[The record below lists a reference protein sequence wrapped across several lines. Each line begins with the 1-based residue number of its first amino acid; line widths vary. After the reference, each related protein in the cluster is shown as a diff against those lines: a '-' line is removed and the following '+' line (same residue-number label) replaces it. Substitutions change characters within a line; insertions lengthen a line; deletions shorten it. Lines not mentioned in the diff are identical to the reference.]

1 MRHRRQR
8 PTLSAHL
15 PDHTIFTVV
24 VARLGRLSALEIHMV
39 RSYLD
44 FARAN
49 WQQLLFGA
57 LLLALSSFGQTFFVS
72 VSGSYFRDAFNLTD
86 GGLGATY
93 AAGTFASALTLT
105 WAGRL
110 IDYTTVRRFTW
121 AVGLLLA
128 TACLLVAISANFVM
142 LAVAFYFLRLGGQG
156 LMSHTALIATAR
168 AFPQDAGKALGI
180 IALGLSAAQGLLPL
194 AGVTMMEN
202 LGWRTTWG
210 LNAVLV
216 IAGVA
221 VALMFLPRQGDRATR
236 SRKDRADDRSA
247 ETKAIWQDP
256 RLLLTLPAILA
267 GPFIVTGFFF
277 HQARLAEQKG
287 WDLATVAASF
297 AVFAIVQAIASV
309 VVGPVID
316 KVGPKRLLPFFLL
329 PQALA
334 MLLLGF
340 ISAAWLAPV
349 YMLLMAT
356 SMALAST
363 LATALWVDLFG
374 PLELSRV
381 RSFVEAGTV
390 LASGASPIIMGLL
403 IDADVSLE
411 SQAVGCFFCAVLA
424 SMMASTVKRTR
435 STEL

>member
-1 MRHRRQR
+1 
-8 PTLSAHL
+8 
-15 PDHTIFTVV
+15 
-24 VARLGRLSALEIHMV
+24 MV

-44 FARAN
+44 FARIN

-57 LLLALSSFGQTFFVS
+57 LLMALSSFGQTYFVS
-72 VSGSYFRDAFNLTD
+72 VSGSYFRNAFNLSD

-121 AVGLLLA
+121 AVALLLA
-128 TACLLVAISANFVM
+128 TACLLVAISANFFM

-156 LMSHTALIATAR
+156 LMTHTALTATAR
-168 AFPQDAGKALGI
+168 AFPQDAGKALGV
-180 IALGLSAAQGLLPL
+180 IALGLSVAQGLFPI
-194 AGVTMMEN
+194 AGVTMMEH
-202 LGWRTTWG
+202 LGWRIAWG
-210 LNAVLV
+210 LNALLV
-216 IAGVA
+216 IAGVF
-221 VALMFLPRQGDRATR
+221 VALIFLPRHGDAAIR
-236 SRKDRADDRSA
+236 SRKDRSDG
-247 ETKAIWQDP
+247 KASTNRPVWRDA

-309 VVGPVID
+309 VVGPIID
-316 KVGPKRLLPFFLL
+316 KIGPKRLLPFFLL

-334 MLLLGF
+334 MLLLGLM
-340 ISAAWLAPV
+340 SAPWIAPI
-349 YMLLMAT
+349 YMLLMAV
-356 SMALAST
+356 SMALGST

-374 PLELSRV
+374 ARELARV
-381 RSFVEAGTV
+381 RSLVEAGTV
-390 LASGASPIIMGLL
+390 IASGASPIIMGLL
-403 IDADVSLE
+403 IDAGILLAW
-411 SQAVGCFFCAVLA
+411 QAAGCCIYTL
-424 SMMASTVKRTR
+424 MASVLTSFIRRTPKV
-435 STEL
+435 EC

>member
-1 MRHRRQR
+1 MVKAY
-8 PTLSAHL
+8 TKFAKAH
-15 PDHTIFTVV
+15 
-24 VARLGRLSALEIHMV
+24 
-39 RSYLD
+39 
-44 FARAN
+44 

-57 LLLALSSFGQTFFVS
+57 LLMALSSFGQTYFVS
-72 VSGSYFRDAFNLTD
+72 VSGSYFREAFNLTD

-110 IDYTTVRRFTW
+110 IDYTSVRRFTW
-121 AVGLLLA
+121 AVALVLA

-156 LMSHTALIATAR
+156 LMTHTALTATAR
-168 AFPQDAGKALGI
+168 AFPQDAGKALGV
-180 IALGLSAAQGLLPL
+180 IALGLSVAQGLFPI
-194 AGVTMMEN
+194 AGVTMMEH
-202 LGWRTTWG
+202 LGWRTAWAI
-210 LNAVLV
+210 NAVLV

-221 VALMFLPRQGDRATR
+221 VALMFLPRQGDRPIR
-236 SRKDRADDRSA
+236 NRKDRSESTGSA
-247 ETKAIWQDP
+247 SPPVWRDA

-297 AVFAIVQAIASV
+297 AVFAIVQAVASLMI
-309 VVGPVID
+309 GPVID
-316 KVGPKRLLPFFLL
+316 KLGPKRLLPFFLI
-329 PQALA
+329 PQAFG
-334 MLLLGF
+334 MLLLGL
-340 ISAAWLAPV
+340 ISAPWVAPV
-349 YMLLMAT
+349 YMLLMAV

-374 PLELSRV
+374 ARELARV

-390 LASGASPIIMGLL
+390 IASGASPIIMGLL
-403 IDADVSLE
+403 IDGGIPLAWQALGCCTYSVIASLI
-411 SQAVGCFFCAVLA
+411 A
-424 SMMASTVKRTR
+424 TR
-435 STEL
+435 VRRQSEPDEL

>member
-1 MRHRRQR
+1 
-8 PTLSAHL
+8 
-15 PDHTIFTVV
+15 
-24 VARLGRLSALEIHMV
+24 MV

-44 FARAN
+44 FARVN

-57 LLLALSSFGQTFFVS
+57 LLMALSSFGQTYFVS
-72 VSGSYFRDAFNLTD
+72 VSGSYFRTAFNLSD

-121 AVGLLLA
+121 AVALLLA
-128 TACLLVAISANFVM
+128 GACLLVAISANFFM
-142 LAVAFYFLRLGGQG
+142 LAIAFYFLRLGGQG
-156 LMSHTALIATAR
+156 LMTHTALTATAR
-168 AFPQDAGKALGI
+168 AFPQDAGKALGV
-180 IALGLSAAQGLLPL
+180 IALGLSVAQGLFPI
-194 AGVTMMEN
+194 AGVTMMEH
-202 LGWRTTWG
+202 LGWRTAWG
-210 LNAVLV
+210 LNALLV
-216 IAGVA
+216 IAGVFL
-221 VALMFLPRQGDRATR
+221 ALLFLPRLGDTAIR
-236 SRKDRADDRSA
+236 SRKDRSDG
-247 ETKAIWQDP
+247 KASTSRPVWRDA

-287 WDLATVAASF
+287 WDLTTVAASF

-316 KVGPKRLLPFFLL
+316 KIGPKRLLPFFLL

-334 MLLLGF
+334 MLLLGLM
-340 ISAAWLAPV
+340 SAPWIAPI

-374 PLELSRV
+374 PRELARV

-390 LASGASPIIMGLL
+390 VASGASPIAMGLL
-403 IDADVSLE
+403 IDAGIPLTW
-411 SQAVGCFFCAVLA
+411 QALGCCGYVVIA
-424 SMMASTVKRTR
+424 SITAGRVKRDKSIQHDNIVR
-435 STEL
+435 